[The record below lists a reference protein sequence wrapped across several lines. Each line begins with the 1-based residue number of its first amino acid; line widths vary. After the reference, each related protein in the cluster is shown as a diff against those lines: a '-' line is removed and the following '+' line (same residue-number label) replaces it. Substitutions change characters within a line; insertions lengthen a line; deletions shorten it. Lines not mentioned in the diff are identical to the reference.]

1 MAAATNPLVRKL
13 DKHAAKPLYAQLDA
27 ILREA
32 IFTKQYAETGMM
44 PSETELAATY
54 GVSRMTARAVVTQL
68 VNEGLVKRIQGKGT
82 YVIQPKVAAQSPAYV
97 GVREQLE
104 SMGYHVTTELV
115 DFKLVTADQVQ
126 AKALGVPLAEPLF
139 FAKRIRK
146 ADHEPISLHLSFVP
160 KALAPTLAPYELE
173 NEQLCVIMERSF
185 ALRAAKV
192 TETLESVEASQKD
205 AEQLGVTKG
214 FPLLLLQDIHSTGDG
229 KIFEYTQ
236 VYFRGDK
243 VKLTFEFSR

>member
-1 MAAATNPLVRKL
+1 MNVAAAPARKL

-32 IFTKQYAETGMM
+32 IFTKKYAETGMM

-68 VNEGLVKRIQGKGT
+68 VNEGLVRRIQGKGT
-82 YVIQPKVAAQSPAYV
+82 FVVQPKVSAQSPAYV
-97 GVREQLE
+97 GIREQLE
-104 SMGYHVTTELV
+104 AMGYHVTTELV
-115 DFKLVTADQVQ
+115 EFKLVSADQVQ
-126 AKALGVPLAEPLF
+126 AKALGVPLGEPLF

-146 ADHEPISLHLSFVP
+146 ADGEPISIHLSFVP

-173 NEQLCVIMERSF
+173 SEQLCVIMERSF
-185 ALRAAKV
+185 ALRATRI
-192 TETLESVEASQKD
+192 TETLESVEANQKD

-214 FPLLLLQDIHSTGDG
+214 FPLLLLQDIHTAADG
-229 KIFEYTQ
+229 KVFEYTQ

-243 VKLTFEFSR
+243 VKLNFEFTR